1 MVIPENILFKYGAR
15 LKHFKTDDLIFNEGE
30 YARYYF
36 QIQSGIVKL
45 NNVFEDGKEFVHGF
59 PFEGHCFGEIYLLIE
74 KPYMINAI
82 AVSDCDIIKLEK
94 DSYENMIKLNPD
106 YLLSVS
112 RYTAE
117 RLHFRYLISSFLAI
131 KDPELKIY
139 KLLKHLKAYF
149 GYTEP
154 FSFQV
159 PFTRSQLASLVG
171 LRVETVI
178 RTLKKMESSGSLRI
192 DHTKILY

>member
-1 MVIPENILFKYGAR
+1 MIIPESILFKYGAK
-15 LKHFKTDDLIFNEGE
+15 LKHYKADDFIFNEGK

-36 QIQSGIVKL
+36 QIKSGIVKL
-45 NNVFEDGKEFVHGF
+45 NNVSEDGKEFVHGF
-59 PFEGHCFGEIYLLIE
+59 PFEGHCFGETYLLIE
-74 KPYMINAI
+74 KPYVINAI
-82 AVSDCDIIKLEK
+82 AISDCDIIKLEK
-94 DSYENMIKLNPD
+94 ESYEALIKHLPEHFFN
-106 YLLSVS
+106 VS

-131 KDPELKIY
+131 KDPEIKIY

-149 GYTEP
+149 GYDEP

-178 RTLKKMESSGSLRI
+178 RTLKKMESSGSLKI
-192 DHTKILY
+192 DHTKIFY

>member
-15 LKHFKTDDLIFNEGE
+15 LKHFKADDLIFSDGE
-30 YARYYF
+30 YAQYYF

-59 PFEGHCFGEIYLLIE
+59 PFEGHCFGETYLLTDKAYVIS
-74 KPYMINAI
+74 AT
-82 AVSDCDIIKLEK
+82 AVSDCDIFKLEK
-94 DSYENMIKLNPD
+94 ESYENMIKLNPE

-131 KDPELKIY
+131 KDPEIKIY
-139 KLLKHLKAYF
+139 KLLTHLKAYF
-149 GYTEP
+149 GYGEP

-178 RTLKKMESSGSLRI
+178 RALKKMESSGLLKI

>member
-15 LKHFKTDDLIFNEGE
+15 LKHFKADGFIFNEGE
-30 YARYYF
+30 YARHYF
-36 QIQSGIVKL
+36 QIQSGVVKL

-59 PFEGHCFGEIYLLIE
+59 PFEGHCFGETYLLTE
-74 KPYMINAI
+74 KPYAINAT
-82 AVSDCDIIKLEK
+82 AVSDCDIINLEK
-94 DSYENMIKLNPD
+94 ESYKALIKDFPELFMN
-106 YLLSVS
+106 VS

-131 KDPELKIY
+131 KEPEVKIDR
-139 KLLKHLKAYF
+139 LLRHLKEYF

-178 RTLKKMESSGSLRI
+178 RTLKKMESSGSLKI
-192 DHTKILY
+192 NYNKILY

>member
-1 MVIPENILFKYGAR
+1 MIIPENILLKYGAK
-15 LKHFKTDDLIFNEGE
+15 LKLFKADDLIFNEGE

-36 QIQSGIVKL
+36 QIQLGIVKL
-45 NNVFEDGKEFVHGF
+45 SNVFEDGKEFVHGF
-59 PFEGHCFGEIYLLIE
+59 PFKGHCFGETYLLIE
-74 KPYMINAI
+74 KPYAINAT

-94 DSYENMIKLNPD
+94 ESYETLIKDFPEHFLN
-106 YLLSVS
+106 VS

-131 KDPELKIY
+131 KDPEIKIY
-139 KLLKHLKAYF
+139 KLLIHLKEYF
-149 GYTEP
+149 GYTDP

-178 RTLKKMESSGSLRI
+178 RTLKKMESSGSLKI